1 MNIIEKS
8 YNLRND
14 CLSDDRVFS
23 DDFLLN
29 LYDYIEDEKD
39 KERYIDILNTEFRGD
54 IPDKFIEVIKME
66 LKDTVEMMKS
76 FDYMERF
83 RAEYFQLKIRM
94 NALSKMLVKYKEGT
108 LSFTP
113 LCSYDL
119 LARQLSAMRLYAFHL
134 EERADIEGIN
144 LYK

>member
-1 MNIIEKS
+1 MNIIGKS

-54 IPDKFIEVIKME
+54 IPNKFIEVIKNE
-66 LKDTVEMMKS
+66 
-76 FDYMERF
+76 
-83 RAEYFQLKIRM
+83 
-94 NALSKMLVKYKEGT
+94 
-108 LSFTP
+108 
-113 LCSYDL
+113 
-119 LARQLSAMRLYAFHL
+119 
-134 EERADIEGIN
+134 
-144 LYK
+144 